1 MKELIVYFYDN
12 VICIVYQNKI
22 IEKKLDSIYQGLV
35 VDRTKFME
43 SFLAILKKEK
53 IKSKLFGDKIYVVR
67 DAYYSVRDL
76 YYLESMFVEM
86 GFINIVQVHR
96 FDNTLLSKREIEEAI
111 PKIQDSLGLSAS
123 FCVDTFWGLH

>member
-1 MKELIVYFYDN
+1 
-12 VICIVYQNKI
+12 
-22 IEKKLDSIYQGLV
+22 
-35 VDRTKFME
+35 
-43 SFLAILKKEK
+43 
-53 IKSKLFGDKIYVVR
+53 
-67 DAYYSVRDL
+67 
-76 YYLESMFVEM
+76 M

>member
-43 SFLAILKKEK
+43 SFID
-53 IKSKLFGDKIYVVR
+53 I
-67 DAYYSVRDL
+67 
-76 YYLESMFVEM
+76 
-86 GFINIVQVHR
+86 
-96 FDNTLLSKREIEEAI
+96 
-111 PKIQDSLGLSAS
+111 
-123 FCVDTFWGLH
+123 